1 MFISFNN
8 GTAIDSQ
15 NVTTIGVYSSVAY
28 IPFDMSLLEVSYN
41 ASWENKTVT
50 IFQNDI
56 DRTNITNH
64 NFGPVAFGGLINF
77 TNVPRGENNIEFK
90 VKKGAIIIDKENI
103 PQTYQFASITKTEM
117 LRFTVNNATVS
128 SAAVNDAIGFITPA
142 TQYNLSKNIQTQDEQ
157 NLGYLLML
165 LIVFTLA
172 ILSFRFLHKRKQEQ
186 VSKVTK

>member
-1 MFISFNN
+1 MKGKLILIIIVSCMFLMPLVQSAKASGDFSALYS
-8 GTAIDSQ
+8 GE
-15 NVTTIGVYSSVAY
+15 TTYLNIGIFFGSTTLFLMGQCLFLLIMEQPLTHKMLQLLCLLFSCLHS
-28 IPFDMSLLEVSYN
+28 FDMSLLEVSYN

-56 DRTNITNH
+56 DRTNITKH

-117 LRFTVNNATVS
+117 LRFTVNNA
-128 SAAVNDAIGFITPA
+128 
-142 TQYNLSKNIQTQDEQ
+142 YCK
-157 NLGYLLML
+157 
-165 LIVFTLA
+165 
-172 ILSFRFLHKRKQEQ
+172 
-186 VSKVTK
+186 